1 MSSTPATTATDCPIC
16 DGDERWSSPYCPHWS
31 VVVAGISRTQPRHEH
46 QSKAEALADYDTRM
60 AAALAQV
67 APVNPTRGVMGHD
80 GPDTSPETPVVR
92 KRRKRRS
99 KEEMAE
105 VRAEAADRIRRIR
118 RRVTPDWLQGQDED
132 EAAFVASL
140 NTTENE

>member
-1 MSSTPATTATDCPIC
+1 MSSSPPTDATCPIC
-16 DGDERWSSPYCPHWS
+16 GDDPRYAVVGYCAHLE
-31 VVVAGISRTQPRHEH
+31 VTVGGITAQQPRE
-46 QSKAEALADYDTRM
+46 QSKAEALAEYDSRM
-60 AAALAQV
+60 AAAVAGV
-67 APVNPTRGVMGHD
+67 APVNRRIKQGHD
-80 GPDTSPETPVVR
+80 GPDTSPEVPVVR

-105 VRAEAADRIRRIR
+105 VRADEADRIRRIR

-140 NTTENE
+140 NTTENEQC